1 MDNQSILRQT
11 VAEFFQVAP
20 DQISGDLDFRARMSG
35 SVARTRFDAVI
46 RERLKIVCPQVYTA
60 RSYAE
65 LEAAILG
72 RPLAATAPVAPA
84 VLADGPQRP
93 ASMPAAFASGA
104 AMENVAC
111 GIDLESPEQFP
122 IEADY
127 WESEFYRANFSRTE
141 IAYCMVQVDP
151 PQHFAARWCAKES
164 LKKCDSQYLSLEM
177 NRIEVALDESG
188 RPALYCRSA
197 DGESST
203 RLPVAV
209 SLTHLGTLAA
219 AVVVKFDAANKS
231 AGILPGNSPQRG
243 AATSPGA
250 SGNGTAQEMPPSGT
264 SAVRP
269 RKSWWR
275 RLWTSR

>member
-1 MDNQSILRQT
+1 MEIQTILRHT
-11 VAEFFQVAP
+11 VAEFFQIAP
-20 DQISGDLDFRARMSG
+20 EEVTGDLDFRARMSG

-60 RSYAE
+60 RTYAE

-84 VLADGPQRP
+84 PGPDGLQRAGLATAISG
-93 ASMPAAFASGA
+93 FGA
-104 AMENVAC
+104 AMENVDC
-111 GIDLESPEQFP
+111 GIDLESPELFP
-122 IEADY
+122 FEADY
-127 WESEFYRANFSRTE
+127 WESEFYRANFSRGE
-141 IAYCMVQVDP
+141 FAYCMAQSNP
-151 PQHFAARWCAKES
+151 PEHFAARWCAKES

-197 DGESST
+197 DGNSTT

-219 AVVVKFDAANKS
+219 AVVVKIDAPNRS
-231 AGILPGNSPQRG
+231 AGILPANSLWHG
-243 AATSPGA
+243 AAASPGA
-250 SGNGTAQEMPPSGT
+250 SGNGTAPKTPTSGT

-269 RKSWWR
+269 RRGWWR
-275 RLWTSR
+275 RLL